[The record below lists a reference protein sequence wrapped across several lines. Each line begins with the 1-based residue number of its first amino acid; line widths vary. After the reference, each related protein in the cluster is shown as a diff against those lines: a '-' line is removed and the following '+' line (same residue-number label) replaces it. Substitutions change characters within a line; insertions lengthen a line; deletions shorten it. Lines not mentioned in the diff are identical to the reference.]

1 MFDVHLE
8 KQVLAVYGN
17 NVTSKAAALVV
28 ITSTVALVDKV
39 KLVAV
44 EVTELAVTSLKTK

>member
-8 KQVLAVYGN
+8 KQVVAVYG
-17 NVTSKAAALVV
+17 TAALVV